1 MARFRSIAAF
11 VIGHARY
18 KAGTT
23 FADTQ
28 GNAVAGDVIWAG
40 CGLFGSMSP
49 ALVPLDGAAT
59 TVKNASVFANY
70 AVPCTI
76 SGVNSVEG

>member
-1 MARFRSIAAF
+1 MARFRSVAAF
-11 VIGHARY
+11 IIGHAKY

-23 FADTQ
+23 FADTV
-28 GNAVAGDVIWAG
+28 GNSVAGDVIWAG
-40 CGLFGSMSP
+40 CGSSASMSP

-59 TVKNASVFANY
+59 VVKNGSVFANY

-76 SGVNSVEG
+76 SGVNSIE